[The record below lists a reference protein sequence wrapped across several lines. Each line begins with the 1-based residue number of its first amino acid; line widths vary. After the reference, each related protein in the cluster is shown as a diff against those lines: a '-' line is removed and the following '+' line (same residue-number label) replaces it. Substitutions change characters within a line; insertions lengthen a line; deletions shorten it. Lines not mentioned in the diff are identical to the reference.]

1 MLWWVLTCFGTAT
14 ALAFVAPIVLTK
26 GHWHVRRPRLAL
38 TLWFGAFF
46 TGLGLTLLGLILS
59 ATTAVA
65 TPKAETGLESLTL
78 SMLAWVG
85 LLALGAVT
93 ALIYTA
99 NEPLVE
105 IQKST
110 VSHLESASYQRIHHR
125 DYELILFHAAELL
138 ACAVPLKHATV
149 FISSGLREALT
160 DTELDAVIAHEHAHL
175 TQRHGLALRI
185 AHVNSVAL
193 GALRAGRELRRASLL
208 LVELAA
214 DDASAKATSPT
225 ALAGAL
231 TTMGTQL
238 GDAGMLARAQRLT
251 ARAQAKAAEA

>member
-1 MLWWVLTCFGTAT
+1 MLWWVLACFGVSTL
-14 ALAFVAPIVLTK
+14 LAFVAPIVLTK
-26 GHWHVRRPRLAL
+26 GHWHVRRPRLGL
-38 TLWFGAFF
+38 SLWFGAFF
-46 TGLGLTLLGLILS
+46 TGLGFTALGLILS
-59 ATTAVA
+59 ASAAVS
-65 TPKAETGLESLTL
+65 TPPEETGLESLAL
-78 SMLAWVG
+78 SLLAWIG

-110 VSHLESASYQRIHHR
+110 VSHLESASYSRTQHR
-125 DYELILFHAAELL
+125 DYELILFHADELL
-138 ACAVPLKHATV
+138 ACAVPLKRATV
-149 FISSGLREALT
+149 FVSSGLREALT
-160 DTELDAVIAHEHAHL
+160 DAELDAVIAHEHAHL

-193 GALRAGRELRRASLL
+193 GAFRAGRELRRASLL

-214 DDASAKATSPT
+214 DDAAAKATSSA

-231 TTMGTQL
+231 TTMGTEL
-238 GDAGMLARAQRLT
+238 GDAGMLARAHRLQM
-251 ARAQAKAAEA
+251 QAAVA